1 MVHALRVEVL
11 QGATSL
17 ISHCNEDAVFFF
29 SSQGKVCELWA
40 VFEPTLS
47 SWFWISRH
55 CGWIWLTFQD
65 VLGLQLAFCE
75 PDDHCKL
82 FLQDCVQMVPH
93 LHISRPLAPI
103 PKQPPNVADVI
114 GIVASCPFRVRHLL
128 FGRDVS
134 GLPLAALLFLLAF
147 SLSIAQVSLR
157 LSVNAVAALEL
168 GNGSRPFIGLCRLLV

>member
-17 ISHCNEDAVFFF
+17 ISHCNEDAVLFF

-40 VFEPTLS
+40 IFESTLS

-55 CGWIWLTFQD
+55 CGWIWLTVQD
-65 VLGLQLAFCE
+65 ALGLQLAFCE

-93 LHISRPLAPI
+93 LHI
-103 PKQPPNVADVI
+103 
-114 GIVASCPFRVRHLL
+114 
-128 FGRDVS
+128 
-134 GLPLAALLFLLAF
+134 
-147 SLSIAQVSLR
+147 
-157 LSVNAVAALEL
+157 
-168 GNGSRPFIGLCRLLV
+168 